1 MPSLRGQTESPYGS
15 SIGRRIQEQQ
25 RRREFQEALGRSV
38 SEISSPFTMEALER
52 AREEMTRRIEP
63 VTPDP
68 WDEIWDPVE
77 NRPTPLSHFR
87 CEGASSLIAEV
98 ERCYEILRHFPA
110 PQDRTEQDIENLTIA
125 LTEEVATVTNTVGE
139 IPVPF

>member
-25 RRREFQEALGRSV
+25 IRAFRESVGRPVAERSEVFSREALQRV
-38 SEISSPFTMEALER
+38 
-52 AREEMTRRIEP
+52 REEMISRREP
-63 VTPDP
+63 VIPDP
-68 WDEIWDPVE
+68 WDEDWYSAE
-77 NRPTPLSHFR
+77 NTSPSLSHFR

-98 ERCYEILRHFPA
+98 ERCYEILRHFPS